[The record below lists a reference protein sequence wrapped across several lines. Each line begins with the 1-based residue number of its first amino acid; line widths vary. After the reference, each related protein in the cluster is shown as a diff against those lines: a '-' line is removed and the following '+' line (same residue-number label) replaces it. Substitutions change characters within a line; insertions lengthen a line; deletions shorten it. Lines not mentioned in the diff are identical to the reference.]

1 MFRTS
6 RRTNTWIKSIDYG
19 AVLDN
24 TENQYLE
31 SQEVAGR
38 AEMANTYLVLTQNA
52 CTYVLAN
59 SVLTRMLRVYV
70 LGFLF
75 PFPSL
80 LNRCKNKKP
89 TPELTGLGQAS
100 LFPPPLPHCV
110 LLPLTPDSKCL
121 PVGRF
126 PSTLGKY
133 SKILIRSEIA
143 GPLFGRLWCDPQSH
157 RLPDAFLGPY

>member
-24 TENQYLE
+24 NGEPV
-31 SQEVAGR
+31 SRKPRSSWSGR
-38 AEMANTYLVLTQNA
+38 DGNTYLVLTQNA

-80 LNRCKNKKP
+80 LNRCKNKNRP
-89 TPELTGLGQAS
+89 LSSQGWDRPAFL
-100 LFPPPLPHCV
+100 PPPLPHCV
-110 LLPLTPDSKCL
+110 LCL
-121 PVGRF
+121 
-126 PSTLGKY
+126 
-133 SKILIRSEIA
+133 
-143 GPLFGRLWCDPQSH
+143 
-157 RLPDAFLGPY
+157 